1 MWPSAAE
8 FTRPRGGLYPASQP
22 QHRKEE
28 GEGDRLPL
36 VLSFFH
42 RIFDPCRSRI
52 SFSTFFQHLHIMVV
66 IVRVGFGGHSLQVI
80 S

>member
-36 VLSFFH
+36 VLCFFFIAFLILVTPGFPLVH
-42 RIFDPCRSRI
+42 FFSICI
-52 SFSTFFQHLHIMVV
+52 SWWPLLGLGLEDIHYT
-66 IVRVGFGGHSLQVI
+66 
-80 S
+80 